1 MTGKYWHACPYCFLC
16 FADENQY
23 RIPHLEKEH
32 IDRKVKPAEL
42 IITHS
47 EQCAE

>member
-1 MTGKYWHACPYCFLC
+1 MTGKYWMHIHICFLC

-23 RIPHLEKEH
+23 RTPHLEKEH

-47 EQCAE
+47 EQYAE